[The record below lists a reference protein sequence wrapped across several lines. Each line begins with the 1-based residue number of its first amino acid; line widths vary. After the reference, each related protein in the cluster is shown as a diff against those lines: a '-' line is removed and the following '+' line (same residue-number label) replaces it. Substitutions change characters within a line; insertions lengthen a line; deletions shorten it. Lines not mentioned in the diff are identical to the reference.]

1 MKVLWKCCIRALKEN
16 KGRTMVTIIGVA
28 MATVLITT
36 LSCMASSI
44 LESVSR
50 YLQITQGRAHETY
63 MGIRGE
69 DLKYFV
75 NNQSIDE
82 IWMEKRLARKELTGN
97 KDTYN
102 YYLWDLYAAKE
113 DWFTAQGLKLTNG
126 RMPENDHEIV
136 IPKAVRRD
144 LSIELNVHD
153 KLTFQIAGAE
163 EEFEIVGFYTH
174 DNGGLELD
182 EYYDENY
189 DGFYD
194 EKEQKHYSIM
204 KAFTK
209 WDGKTSNDEVYDV
222 SIHFTKA
229 GLLKREEISAAIL
242 GVSTETF
249 RETYTA
255 YGVRNYKLLDKER
268 LFGRAEM
275 FLPNEALEE
284 WDSISPFHLTQTT
297 VWAISFGEVIF
308 LIFVLAGVF
317 CINNSFDISITQRVR
332 FYGMISSVGSTK
344 RQRRMLVWMEAFV
357 IAAIGIPM
365 GILMGIGL
373 SAFLVF
379 GTNLVLKAVL
389 KSVTFSMIFRP
400 AWWAILIA
408 AVQAIFMIVL
418 SAMEAA
424 FRAARITPIEAI
436 RSNDTIQSKRRRHK
450 TPKTLKRLFGVGGGI
465 AWQNFKR
472 SKIKYRA
479 TIISITVSVAL
490 VLGMTFIPFLFRYVE
505 YEVMGIADY
514 QVEIAIYD
522 SAGYEKIKEIA
533 SDPIVTEGLIYR
545 GAEII
550 YRVDPDREEND
561 QWVYAFNLFAWE
573 DEIFEKLCLENGL
586 DPRKMHGKGLITE
599 ANKSQALGETY
610 NVEKRS
616 NEEISQKLP
625 GIPFSVEIGGVI
637 DSKTISAVTGLS
649 LEIEFRINPARDVYV
664 SESWAKEHLELFRGY
679 AYGYFQSKDVTQ
691 FIENIEK
698 ENYLGISIYNFDQ
711 IYQTAKLAK
720 ALVTMF
726 MVGFIGLILLI
737 GVTNVINAVNF
748 NMEMR
753 APEFAKLRAVG
764 MTGKQFKG
772 MIFTEGLFVGAKGLL
787 WGYFIG
793 CGIYY
798 MLWRSFAG
806 SADMLWEDPYK
817 KVKFAFQIPVLQ
829 MAGCAVVVGLLLFA
843 VMNRHA
849 RRAQERNV
857 IETIRNENL

>member
-1 MKVLWKCCIRALKEN
+1 MTVLWKCCIRSLKEN

-36 LSCMASSI
+36 FSCMTSSI

-63 MGIRGE
+63 VGIRGE

-82 IWMEKRLARKELTGN
+82 IWMEKKLARKKLTGN

-102 YYLWDLYAAKE
+102 VYLWDLYAAWE
-113 DWFTAQGLKLTNG
+113 DWFSSQGFKLTNG

-144 LSIELNVHD
+144 LRIDVNIHD
-153 KLTFQIAGAE
+153 RLAFQIGDAE
-163 EEFEIVGFYTH
+163 EEFEIVGFYAH

-182 EYYDENY
+182 EYYDQNY
-189 DGFYD
+189 DSIYD
-194 EKEQKHYSIM
+194 KKEQKHYLIM
-204 KAFTK
+204 KAYAK

-222 SIHFTKA
+222 SIRFTKA

-242 GVSTETF
+242 EAVEATL
-249 RETYTA
+249 
-255 YGVRNYKLLDKER
+255 VR
-268 LFGRAEM
+268 
-275 FLPNEALEE
+275 NEALEE

-357 IAAIGIPM
+357 IAVIGIPM
-365 GILMGIGL
+365 GILIGMGL
-373 SAFLVF
+373 SALLVT
-379 GTNLVLKAVL
+379 GTNLVLKAII
-389 KSVTFSMIFRP
+389 KSVTFSMVFRP

-408 AVQAIFMIVL
+408 ALQAVFMIVL

-436 RSNDTIQSKRRRHK
+436 RSNDSIQGKRRLRR
-450 TPKTLKRLFGVGGGI
+450 TPKLLKKLFGVGGGI
-465 AWQNFKR
+465 AWQNYKR

-490 VLGMTFIPFLFRYVE
+490 VLGMTFIPFLFRYLE
-505 YEVMGIADY
+505 FEIMGVTDS

-522 SAGYEKIKEIA
+522 ATGYEKMKEIA
-533 SDPIVTEGLIYR
+533 MDPLVTKSLIHR
-545 GAEII
+545 GYEFI
-550 YRVDPDREEND
+550 YRVDPEREED
-561 QWVYAFNLFAWE
+561 DHWVYAFNLFTWE

-586 DPRKMHGKGLITE
+586 DPGEMLEKGLITE
-599 ANKSQALGETY
+599 ANKSQALGEIC
-610 NVEKRS
+610 NGEKRS

-625 GIPFSVEIGGVI
+625 GIGFSVEIGGVI
-637 DSKTISAVTGLS
+637 DSKTISTVTGLN
-649 LEIEFRINPARDVYV
+649 LENEYRVDPARDVYV

-679 AYGYFQSKDVTQ
+679 AYGYFQSKDVTK
-691 FIENIEK
+691 FIETIE
-698 ENYLGISIYNFDQ
+698 EQNHLGISIYNYDQ
-711 IYQTAKLAK
+711 YYQMAKLAK

-726 MVGFIGLILLI
+726 MVGFIGLIILI

-764 MTGKQFKG
+764 MTGNQFKG
-772 MIFTEGLFVGAKGLL
+772 MIFTEGLFIGGKGLL
-787 WGYFIG
+787 WGCLIG

-798 MLWRSFAG
+798 MLWKSFAG

-817 KVKFAFQIPVLQ
+817 KVKFAFQVPVLQ
-829 MAGCAVVVGLLLFA
+829 IAGCVAIVGLLLFA
-843 VMNRHA
+843 VMNKHA
-849 RRAQERNV
+849 KKAQERNV